1 MKWFSIAG
9 IRAEVHR
16 IRWPKMK
23 DLIANSGSVIFFT
36 AAFALFLLC
45 ANGSQKRICTSS
57 DFRRNAL

>member
-36 AAFALFLLC
+36 AAFALFFTLC
-45 ANGSQKRICTSS
+45 EWIAKTYLHFIG
-57 DFRRNAL
+57 L